1 MSIIPKI
8 IVNNTKSIQ
17 QKKLDVYGVRCELY
31 GQRNALINTQTDI
44 WTKIEN
50 IQTQI
55 LKLEPPKKKRYSSN
69 VS

>member
-1 MSIIPKI
+1 MTIIPKI
-8 IVNNTKSIQ
+8 IVNN
-17 QKKLDVYGVRCELY
+17 KKPITDKVINNLKTLCELY